1 MPRRKGSGAHGDKS
15 PFTSWSRAA
24 PLPCA
29 RAAMCQRHSHLRFES
44 GTDREAALENL
55 PLNLPPEMGHK
66 LQRDPMQLM
75 KDKPWVFEKFLLN
88 TMKMLIIAKDF
99 FLKNVIAEDQRGKF
113 QNDSCN
119 LPQSLM
125 SSFNLPWRKLLLG

>member
-1 MPRRKGSGAHGDKS
+1 MPMVTRARLPPGVVRRHGHVS
-15 PFTSWSRAA
+15 ER
-24 PLPCA
+24 PCV